1 MRSITLLV
9 IALLVPVTAPAQDWK
24 TVTVVAD
31 GFRSNYP
38 GDPAVENIRYETEFR
53 LSLPARVYRAADALG
68 RYSTT
73 VVDYR
78 DAERM
83 HNERSAKC
91 RAADGAN
98 QQDGDTCQNDFVM
111 EVAGATDHA
120 LAHFLTRDGVKVT
133 QFGTYFLDLVS
144 GREAQLTNAD
154 KSRTYVAV
162 HQHAG
167 RLYIQEATVPPGMPE
182 PLLFLQSL
190 AWVNE
195 EGKAI
200 RYRTLYTEG
209 YADWKFPQPAA
220 PAHTLRDLDT
230 SYEQPP
236 KPPPKPR

>member
-1 MRSITLLV
+1 L
-9 IALLVPVTAPAQDWK
+9 K
-24 TVTVVAD
+24 
-31 GFRSNYP
+31 
-38 GDPAVENIRYETEFR
+38 
-53 LSLPARVYRAADALG
+53 LSGHVYRAADALG

-78 DAERM
+78 DAERL

-91 RAADGAN
+91 RAANGAN

-120 LAHFLTRDGVKVT
+120 LARYLTRDGVKVT
-133 QFGTYFLDLVS
+133 QFGTYFLDLVA
-144 GREAQLTNAD
+144 GRQAQLTNPD
-154 KSRTYVAV
+154 RSRTYVAV

-167 RLYIQEATVPPGMPE
+167 RLYIQEATVPVGMPE

-209 YADWKFPQPAA
+209 YTEWKFPQPTA
-220 PAHTLRDLDT
+220 PPHTLRDLD
-230 SYEQPP
+230 SSLEQPP
-236 KPPPKPR
+236 GKPPPKPR